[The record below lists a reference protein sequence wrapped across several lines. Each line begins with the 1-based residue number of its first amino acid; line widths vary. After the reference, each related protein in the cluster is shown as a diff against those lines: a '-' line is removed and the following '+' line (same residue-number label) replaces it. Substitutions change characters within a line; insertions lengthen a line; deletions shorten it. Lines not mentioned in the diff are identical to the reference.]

1 MPEIIRAT
9 LPWAEKTL
17 FESMNTHPVMKLL
30 RSLVFL
36 SLISL
41 ALPAARATTVI
52 PPTFDELVTQ
62 AEMIFEGT
70 VTGTR
75 SEWTGEGANRHIVT
89 YVTFKIDDAI
99 KGAVGAEYTIRM
111 FGGTVGDQTIEVTDA
126 PKFKMGDRDILF
138 VEHNGS
144 QFIPLVGIMHG
155 RFHVQADASGTNEKI
170 TKDSGAAMANVAK
183 LGQDE
188 VAAATGAAMSKADFK
203 AAIRQKLAEKAAK

>member
-17 FESMNTHPVMKLL
+17 FESMNTDPIMKLL

-99 KGAVGAEYTIRM
+99 KGAASAEHTMRM
-111 FGGTVGDQTIEVTDA
+111 FGGPVGDRTMEFARARNV
-126 PKFKMGDRDILF
+126 KMADRD
-138 VEHNGS
+138 
-144 QFIPLVGIMHG
+144 
-155 RFHVQADASGTNEKI
+155 
-170 TKDSGAAMANVAK
+170 
-183 LGQDE
+183 
-188 VAAATGAAMSKADFK
+188 
-203 AAIRQKLAEKAAK
+203 